1 MDHFLL
7 GEFTFCTELLRRVKQ
22 FNFSYFVAWF
32 GGFSRAWEGRN
43 IIFHWKYFPQLANL
57 IKDFSPLGSTRREL
71 SALLP
76 PTALK
81 MCQNRA
87 QHASAVNQL
96 SSLPRTSLK
105 TLFTNFI
112 IIFEAAKICH
122 IIQ

>member
-71 SALLP
+71 SAL
-76 PTALK
+76 PTH
-81 MCQNRA
+81 CSQNVSK
-87 QHASAVNQL
+87 QSTTCL
-96 SSLPRTSLK
+96 SSEPTQPLPRTSLK